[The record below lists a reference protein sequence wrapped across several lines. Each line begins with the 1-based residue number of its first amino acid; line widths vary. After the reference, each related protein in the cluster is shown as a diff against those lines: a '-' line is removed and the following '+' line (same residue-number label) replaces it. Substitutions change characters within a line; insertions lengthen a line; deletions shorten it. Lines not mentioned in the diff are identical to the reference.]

1 MQSFLPA
8 QKSTQQSVNFDLKKQ
23 NRETM
28 SACITYTICDQKKK
42 TKKKKRFDDAY
53 FPHDT

>member
-28 SACITYTICDQKKK
+28 SACITYTICDKKK
-42 TKKKKRFDDAY
+42 QQNKRFDDAY